1 MFSDFDRRR
10 EGTSQIRMLA
20 DTLSCTR
27 IHGGANKIH
36 VCSICIRIFM
46 RQFLLFALVAAI
58 LTGCGTPTRVS
69 NVEPAKGGT
78 ASYEIQAAV
87 LGENPEV
94 QILSAYV
101 GALTGGS
108 SYFGVTNQEQISAG
122 ITVSRTGNIFKVD
135 YIRQNKG
142 GTLKND
148 FHGEFVVA
156 IARSGETYSVKVA
169 CPTSIT
175 NDVNMPPGMNT
186 LMPWAPFIPKEKVM
200 ADLNAMCATA
210 SMSFGA
216 SENGEITTEFKESAV
231 LANFARKFDIHNTQ
245 FNDSDPLKNKTF
257 SIKEGNKVY
266 EVTFSVFP
274 YRNGSKVIYQ
284 ELHAVKCAP
293 SQACVGFD
301 PSFASRLRDKM
312 TAVAND

>member
-1 MFSDFDRRR
+1 
-10 EGTSQIRMLA
+10 
-20 DTLSCTR
+20 
-27 IHGGANKIH
+27 
-36 VCSICIRIFM
+36 M
-46 RQFLLFALVAAI
+46 RQFLLFMVAAAV
-58 LTGCGTPTRVS
+58 LSGCGTPTRVS
-69 NVEPAKGGT
+69 NVEVARGGT
-78 ASYEIQAAV
+78 TSYEIQAAI
-87 LGENPEV
+87 LGEHPDD

-142 GTLKND
+142 GTLKNN
-148 FHGEFVVA
+148 FHGEFVVD
-156 IARSGETYSVKVA
+156 IARRGETYSVKVA

-186 LMPWAPFIPKEKVM
+186 LMPWTPFIPKEKVM

-210 SMSFGA
+210 SMTFGA
-216 SENGEITTEFKESAV
+216 SESGEITTEFKDVAV
-231 LANFARKFDIHNTQ
+231 LANFARKFDLHNARTTET
-245 FNDSDPLKNKTF
+245 DPLKSNTFWLKENNK
-257 SIKEGNKVY
+257 GY
-266 EVTFSVFP
+266 EVTFSIFP
-274 YRNGSKVIYQ
+274 YRNGSKVVYQ

-301 PSFASRLRDKM
+301 PTFASRLREKM
-312 TAVAND
+312 VAVVND